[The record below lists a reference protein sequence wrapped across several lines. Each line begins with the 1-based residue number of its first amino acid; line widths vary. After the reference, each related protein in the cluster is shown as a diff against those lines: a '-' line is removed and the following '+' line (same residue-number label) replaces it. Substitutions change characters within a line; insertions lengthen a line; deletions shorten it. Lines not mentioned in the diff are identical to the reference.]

1 MADKRI
7 TDMGAPTGGP
17 ASGDKLPLVD
27 ISDTSENAAGSSRAD
42 TITNVVTKGHGLSD
56 GIVKVA
62 SGTMGIATAGTDY
75 YAPGSTDVAVVD
87 GGTGA
92 SDAATARTNLGL
104 AIGTDVQAYDAD
116 LADIAGITPSQ
127 GDIIYRNA
135 SNWVRLAAGTSGQF
149 LQTAGAGANPAWASG
164 ALTSFDAIVAAS
176 GGNYTTLGAAI
187 TAASAGWRILV
198 LDNTTESGAISTAL
212 NNLYITGV
220 SRTASVVNLGANDI
234 HFSGTGVTVENLGFN
249 VSNGASRVRSSGAN
263 NHFHRIRFD
272 LVSSTPNGS
281 SAGDKHLISGDYS
294 LVSECEYVTTS
305 TGAGTAHYLSL
316 GGVGSKAVNNHF
328 RMSYGGST
336 YTTQAG
342 VKLNGASVSFIGN
355 YLYTNA
361 LSTDCCL
368 IYVSTDYTSVIAN
381 TIYASSTSVSYN
393 AIIVGGTGTNVSG
406 NMIRCGN
413 KGIDVFNSN
422 CTVTG
427 NTIILGDTASAT
439 GIYLYSN
446 NNITCTGNTVTT
458 TDSTKAGSGIKL
470 GSDYHVVSGNT
481 VRGFTTGIEIASGAD
496 YNSVTGNNLTNNTT
510 QITDAGVATTIE
522 NQFTDVNQEKR
533 YRYLKNTS
541 GGAVAVGD
549 LLVYKSVAAGDE
561 VTTTTTGGDSK
572 VIGMAAEAVANNTY
586 LMVQTLGKT
595 TSLKVDGTTDIA
607 VGDFISTFTTAAIGQ
622 KASAG
627 QTAIAIALEAY
638 ATNDSNGVIDAL
650 IITPRII

>member
-7 TDMGAPTGGP
+7 TDMGAPTGGV

-27 ISDTSENAAGSSRAD
+27 VSDTSENAAGSSRAD
-42 TITNVVTKGHGLSD
+42 TVTNVIKNGHGLSD
-56 GIVKVA
+56 GIVEVA
-62 SGTMGIATAGTDY
+62 SGVMGIATAGTDY
-75 YAPGSTDVAVVD
+75 YAPGSTDVAVAD

-92 SDAATARTNLGL
+92 SDASGARTNLGL
-104 AIGTDVQAYDAD
+104 VIGTDVQAYDAD

-149 LQTAGAGANPAWASG
+149 LQTQGAAANVQWASG

-198 LDNTTESGAISTAL
+198 LDSTTEAGAISTAL
-212 NNLYITGV
+212 SNLYITGV
-220 SRTASVVNLGANDI
+220 SRNSTVVNLGANDI
-234 HFSGTGVTVENLGFN
+234 QFTGSNVTVENIGFN
-249 VSNGASRVRSSGAN
+249 VSNGASRVRSTGAN
-263 NHFHRIRFD
+263 NVFNQVRFD

-281 SAGDKHLISGDYS
+281 SAGDKHILSGDYS
-294 LVSECEYVTTS
+294 LVSGCEYITTS

-316 GGVGSKAVNNHF
+316 GGVGSRGIGNHF
-328 RMSYGGST
+328 SISYGGST
-336 YTTQAG
+336 YTSQAG
-342 VKLNGASVSFIGN
+342 IKLNGAGVKFVGN
-355 YLYTNA
+355 YIQTTA
-361 LSTDCCL
+361 LNTDCCL
-368 IYVSTDYTSVIAN
+368 IYSASDYIAITGN
-381 TIYASSTSVSYN
+381 TIYANSTSVSYN
-393 AIIVGGTGTNVSG
+393 AIIAGGTGTNISG
-406 NMIRCGN
+406 NLIRCGN
-413 KGIDVFNSN
+413 KGIEVFNSR
-422 CTVTG
+422 CTITG
-427 NTIILGDTASAT
+427 NTVIMGDTASAV
-439 GIYLYSN
+439 GIYIYSN
-446 NNITCTGNTVTT
+446 NNITCTGNTVAT
-458 TDSTKAGSGIKL
+458 TDSTKAGTGIKL
-470 GSDYHVVSGNT
+470 NSDYHTVSGNS
-481 VRGFTTGIEIASGAD
+481 VQGFAIGVEILSGAD
-496 YNSVTGNNLTNNTT
+496 YNTITDNNLANNTS
-510 QITDAGVATTIE
+510 QLSDAGIANTIK
-522 NQFTDVNQEKR
+522 NHSSDLNQEKAC
-533 YRYLKNTS
+533 RYLKNTS